1 MTLLRPKI
9 PFISLT
15 AETSQL
21 TCMNIIPNDFFNI
34 DSILVALQ
42 LLLVESF
49 APVKLHEL
57 A

>member
-21 TCMNIIPNDFFNI
+21 TRMNILPHDFFNI

-42 LLLVESF
+42 LLLVESVVR
-49 APVKLHEL
+49 VKLHEL
-57 A
+57 V